1 MFNTE
6 PFTIAPPMQVL
17 LNNKVYVP
25 FADEARNLLIVNVLF
40 AAPFQ
45 ATCSLLPLELEIVSK
60 RKAPA
65 VLSARALIYMSFN

>member
-17 LNNKVYVP
+17 LNDKVYVP
-25 FADEARNLLIVNVLF
+25 
-40 AAPFQ
+40 
-45 ATCSLLPLELEIVSK
+45 LEPDIVSK

-65 VLSARALIYMSFN
+65 GLSQQEP